1 MKQEEKYYNEN
12 QLGMVFFLYN
22 FPETLDK
29 QREIGGEAFIAKKQG
44 GKPNEKLYPTCQ
56 RETSR
61 INSIF
66 RITKK
71 RCLFYIKIRILVV
84 IESSHLKL

>member
-1 MKQEEKYYNEN
+1 MKQEEKDYIEN

-44 GKPNEKLYPTCQ
+44 GRPNQKLYPTCQ

-66 RITKK
+66 RITK
-71 RCLFYIKIRILVV
+71 RDVCFTSR
-84 IESSHLKL
+84 